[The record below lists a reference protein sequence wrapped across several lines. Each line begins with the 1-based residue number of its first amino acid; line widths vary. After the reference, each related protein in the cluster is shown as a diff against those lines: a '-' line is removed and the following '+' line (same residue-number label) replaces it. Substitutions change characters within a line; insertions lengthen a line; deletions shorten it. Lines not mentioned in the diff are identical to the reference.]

1 MKKKARALLLALAL
15 CLLVPLPA
23 SANGVEPP
31 YLTILVENPPAD
43 LQLTLT
49 VVDETSQEEH
59 VLSHD
64 TRLWERYFRF
74 YSHIWSPWAPEGS
87 PQATATLLVETGG
100 ESFSLPVEPR
110 GFHYTN
116 NLVTLDLANRRLLY
130 GEPRWRQPLLVCL
143 RVFLTLLLEGLLF
156 YRFGYR
162 RKSSWAVFLVTNL
175 LTQLGVNVAVQ
186 ALFPVAID
194 FYNLLVSGIFFY
206 TPLEIAVLLVE
217 MAAFALLLRE
227 HRRRRAVGYAAAAN
241 LCSWFLG
248 GALLA
253 VLPLLFGTS
262 TLLTIQNAPP
272 GGYARRGVP
281 IFLARERRA
290 KGFPPR
296 NPVAE
301 GCPVSWPR
309 RSKRRWPRCRLS
321 QCRRRRPPPPRRR
334 HRG

>member
-1 MKKKARALLLALAL
+1 MKKKALSLLLALAF
-15 CLLVPLPA
+15 CLALPIPA
-23 SANGVEPP
+23 SANSAEPP
-31 YLTILVENPPAD
+31 GLTVLVLDPPEE
-43 LQLTLT
+43 LRLTLT
-49 VVDETSQEEH
+49 LTEEGADPMTWSLRESS
-59 VLSHD
+59 V
-64 TRLWERYFRF
+64 LWEKYYRF
-74 YSHIWSPWAPEGS
+74 FGS
-87 PQATATLLVETGG
+87 YQAAWGTENALPATLLVEMEE
-100 ESFSLPVEPR
+100 ESFSLPIDPE
-110 GFHYTN
+110 GFSRYN
-116 NLVTLDLANRRLLY
+116 NLVTLDVAGKRLLY
-130 GEPRWRQPLLVCL
+130 GQPRWRQPLLVFL

-253 VLPLLFGTS
+253 VLPL
-262 TLLTIQNAPP
+262 
-272 GGYARRGVP
+272 
-281 IFLARERRA
+281 
-290 KGFPPR
+290 
-296 NPVAE
+296 
-301 GCPVSWPR
+301 
-309 RSKRRWPRCRLS
+309 
-321 QCRRRRPPPPRRR
+321 
-334 HRG
+334 

>member
-1 MKKKARALLLALAL
+1 M
-15 CLLVPLPA
+15 
-23 SANGVEPP
+23 
-31 YLTILVENPPAD
+31 
-43 LQLTLT
+43 
-49 VVDETSQEEH
+49 
-59 VLSHD
+59 
-64 TRLWERYFRF
+64 
-74 YSHIWSPWAPEGS
+74 
-87 PQATATLLVETGG
+87 ETGG

-116 NLVTLDLANRRLLY
+116 NLVTLDLGNRRLLY

-143 RVFLTLLLEGLLF
+143 RVFLTLLLEGVLF

-175 LTQLGVNVAVQ
+175 LTQLLYVYLL
-186 ALFPVAID
+186 LFPVAID

-253 VLPLLFGTS
+253 VLPL
-262 TLLTIQNAPP
+262 
-272 GGYARRGVP
+272 
-281 IFLARERRA
+281 
-290 KGFPPR
+290 
-296 NPVAE
+296 
-301 GCPVSWPR
+301 
-309 RSKRRWPRCRLS
+309 
-321 QCRRRRPPPPRRR
+321 
-334 HRG
+334 

>member
-1 MKKKARALLLALAL
+1 MKKKAIPLVLAFVFCLLL
-15 CLLVPLPA
+15 PLPA
-23 SANGVEPP
+23 RANAAEPP
-31 YLTILVENPPAD
+31 QLSVVVLNPPQG
-43 LQLTLT
+43 LELSL
-49 VVDETSQEEH
+49 VFSWEGQEEP
-59 VLSHD
+59 VPAEA
-64 TRLWERYFRF
+64 TRLAWEGYYLFRPF
-74 YSHIWSPWAPEGS
+74 NFPGFWEGS
-87 PQATATLLVETGG
+87 SSPQDMAVALLVETPE
-100 ESFSLPVEPR
+100 ESFTLPLDTQFLNQDT
-110 GFHYTN
+110 GAYYN
-116 NLVTLDLANRRLLY
+116 NLCVLDLQSRTLTA

-253 VLPLLFGTS
+253 VLPL
-262 TLLTIQNAPP
+262 
-272 GGYARRGVP
+272 
-281 IFLARERRA
+281 
-290 KGFPPR
+290 
-296 NPVAE
+296 
-301 GCPVSWPR
+301 
-309 RSKRRWPRCRLS
+309 
-321 QCRRRRPPPPRRR
+321 
-334 HRG
+334 